1 VLGAGVHE
9 VNPVTKARLAQL
21 KQFRVVSYASNSLV
35 FSPALIW
42 SGAFQNG
49 ESVGQTDLNTLA
61 LTAVGTASTVYPQNL
76 LFHRNAFALAMV
88 PMEKPAGAVDV
99 ARKTYK
105 GLSVRVVPYYD
116 GVNDVSNYR
125 LDVLFGVKAIDP
137 RLAVRI
143 SGT

>member
-1 VLGAGVHE
+1 MRRLCRRQR
-9 VNPVTKARLAQL
+9 NPP
-21 KQFRVVSYASNSLV
+21 LV
-35 FSPALIW
+35 QGCSTTIAKICT
-42 SGAFQNG
+42 G
-49 ESVGQTDLNTLA
+49 
-61 LTAVGTASTVYPQNL
+61 GTAYPQNMI
-76 LFHRNAFALAMV
+76 FHRNAFALAMV

-116 GVNDVSNYR
+116 GSNDISNYR

-137 RLAVRI
+137 RLAVRV